1 MPNPSANLNVGE
13 IVETNRFILPYY
25 PFELLSNKLRYF
37 RVSRSDPIM
46 TFSRSKTLLS
56 SCFSAGLLVAAV
68 QSVAGQDSQIARNTS
83 DIAKEV
89 PAVYST
95 VRTVE
100 PAVAAPISNVSR
112 IGVQQTQ
119 PLPLSID
126 DAIRRALANNNTVEI
141 SRTDVRISETS
152 LRSRL
157 GVYDP
162 VFSVSPNLSHSQTT
176 GNAGTNDFR
185 AGSSLSQFVKPGG
198 GNYQVF
204 FNNNRTEN
212 AFAQA
217 QASSGSVTSGGN
229 SAIYTSSLGISF
241 TQPLARN
248 FNIDSKRQGI
258 KIAKKQLQQSDTD
271 FRLQATGT
279 IAQVQRTY
287 WDLVFA
293 LRDQQNQVANVNLAK
308 ENLRQI
314 EARIDA
320 GAAAPLARAEIVT
333 ELANREG
340 SLLLSTEQV
349 TVTENALKQLIIKD
363 PLSPEWG
370 QTIVPTDNPTFSAMS
385 VNLDDAMKD
394 AMENRFEL
402 KRLKLASEINDI
414 DVAYFKNQ
422 ARPQIDLNTT
432 FSLDGLSRG
441 SASTASTFVPQFSGN
456 DEILRQKINT
466 LFAPASQIPNPLI
479 EVPGTP
485 GYLVGG
491 FNRSLANIFRSDAPN
506 YSIGVTISFPFRNRT
521 AKANLEGAKI
531 TGERIAAQTRSQEQ
545 AVMVEVRNAVQ
556 SVETARQRV
565 LTARR
570 ARESAE
576 IQLDGERKLYDA
588 GRSTT
593 FLLFQRENSLTNA
606 RNAEIRAETDYNKA
620 VADLQRYTATSFRV
634 NNIQIDS
641 PVIIK

>member
-1 MPNPSANLNVGE
+1 M
-13 IVETNRFILPYY
+13 IL
-25 PFELLSNKLRYF
+25 
-37 RVSRSDPIM
+37 
-46 TFSRSKTLLS
+46 SRSKTVIS
-56 SCFSAGLLVAAV
+56 TCFSACLLAAAV
-68 QSVAGQDSQIARNTS
+68 QTAAGQDPQIARNTN
-83 DIAKEV
+83 DIAKAV
-89 PAVYST
+89 PVNYTTEPVSGPAIAVPT
-95 VRTVE
+95 
-100 PAVAAPISNVSR
+100 SNMSR
-112 IGVQQTQ
+112 IGVQQSQ

-157 GVYDP
+157 GIYDP
-162 VFSVSPNLSHSQTT
+162 VFSLSPNFSHSSTT

-185 AGSSLSQFVKPGG
+185 VSSSFSQFVKPGG

-217 QASSGSVTSGGN
+217 QASSGSVSTGGN
-229 SAIYTSSLGISF
+229 SAIYTSSAGVSF

-314 EARIDA
+314 EAKIDA
-320 GAAAPLARAEIVT
+320 GAAAPLARAEVAT

-349 TVTENALKQLIIKD
+349 TVTENALKQLMLKD
-363 PLSPEWG
+363 PLSPEWA
-370 QTIVPTDNPTFSAMS
+370 QTIVPTDNPTFSS
-385 VNLDDAMKD
+385 VSVSLDDAMKD

-402 KRLKLASEINDI
+402 QRLKLAREINDI
-414 DVAYFKNQ
+414 DVSYFKNQ
-422 ARPQIDLNTT
+422 VRPQIDLNTT
-432 FSLDGLSRG
+432 FSLDGLSRSG
-441 SASTASTFVPQFSGN
+441 LNAASTTNLYTSTGDLRLFNAINQIRALPGINLPLILN
-456 DEILRQKINT
+456 DTILI
-466 LFAPASQIPNPLI
+466 PASPN
-479 EVPGTP
+479 
-485 GYLVGG
+485 YLFGG
-491 FNRSLANIFRSDAPN
+491 FNRSFANMFRSDAPN

-545 AVMVEVRNAVQ
+545 AVIVEVRNAVQ
-556 SVETARQRV
+556 AVETTRQRV

-620 VADLQRYTATSFRV
+620 VADLQRYTATSFRA

>member
-1 MPNPSANLNVGE
+1 M
-13 IVETNRFILPYY
+13 IL
-25 PFELLSNKLRYF
+25 
-37 RVSRSDPIM
+37 
-46 TFSRSKTLLS
+46 SRSKTFLS
-56 SCFSAGLLVAAV
+56 SCFSLSLLAVAAN
-68 QSVAGQDSQIARNTS
+68 GQEPQIAKNTT
-83 DIAKEV
+83 DIAKSV
-89 PAVYST
+89 PVVYT
-95 VRTVE
+95 TAADNE
-100 PAVAAPISNVSR
+100 TAIAAPNSNLGRV
-112 IGVQQTQ
+112 GVQQSQ

-126 DAIRRALANNNTVEI
+126 DAIRRALANNNGVEI

-157 GVYDP
+157 GIYDP
-162 VFSVSPNLSHSQTT
+162 VFSISPNFSHSSTT

-185 AGSSLSQFVKPGG
+185 VSSSFSQFVKPGG

-217 QASSGSVTSGGN
+217 QASSGSVSTVGN
-229 SAIYTSSLGISF
+229 SAIYTSSTGISF

-248 FNIDSKRQGI
+248 FNIDSKRQAI

-271 FRLQATGT
+271 FRLNATGT

-314 EARIDA
+314 EAKIDA
-320 GAAAPLARAEIVT
+320 GAAAPLARAEVET

-340 SLLLSTEQV
+340 SLLLATQQV
-349 TVTENALKQLIIKD
+349 SVTENALKELIIKD
-363 PLSPEWG
+363 PTAPEWS
-370 QTIVPTDNPTFSAMS
+370 QTLVPTDTPTVSPLP
-385 VNLDDAMKD
+385 VNFDEAMKD

-402 KRLKLASEINDI
+402 KRLKLAEEINQV

-422 ARPQIDLNTT
+422 VRPQIDLNTT
-432 FSLDGLSRG
+432 FSLDGLSRSG
-441 SASTASTFVPQFSGN
+441 TNAASTTNLYSSASDLRLFNAINQIRAVPTVNLPPILN
-456 DEILRQKINT
+456 DTILI
-466 LFAPASQIPNPLI
+466 PAS
-479 EVPGTP
+479 P
-485 GYLVGG
+485 GYLFGG
-491 FNRSLANIFRSDAPN
+491 FNRSFANMFRSDAPN
-506 YSIGVTISFPFRNRT
+506 YSVGVTISFPFRNRT
-521 AKANLEGAKI
+521 AKANLEGARI

-545 AVMVEVRNAVQ
+545 AVIVEVRNAVQ
-556 SVETARQRV
+556 AVETARQRV

-593 FLLFQRENSLTNA
+593 FLLFTRENSLTNA

-620 VADLQRYTATSFRV
+620 VADLQRFTATSFRA

>member
-1 MPNPSANLNVGE
+1 M
-13 IVETNRFILPYY
+13 IL
-25 PFELLSNKLRYF
+25 
-37 RVSRSDPIM
+37 
-46 TFSRSKTLLS
+46 SRSKTII
-56 SCFSAGLLVAAV
+56 FSTVLAGILVAAV
-68 QSVAGQDSQIARNTS
+68 QSAAGQEPQIAKNTN
-83 DIAKEV
+83 DAAKAV
-89 PAVYST
+89 PVVYAPAAD
-95 VRTVE
+95 RE
-100 PAVAAPISNVSR
+100 PVSVIPNSNLGRV
-112 IGVQQTQ
+112 GVQQSQ
-119 PLPLSID
+119 PLPLSVG
-126 DAIRRALANNNTVEI
+126 DAIRRALANNNTIEI
-141 SRTDVRISETS
+141 TRTDVRFSETS
-152 LRSRL
+152 IRSRL
-157 GVYDP
+157 GIYDP
-162 VFSVSPNLSHSQTT
+162 VFSLTPNFSHSSTT
-176 GNAGTNDFR
+176 GNAPTNDFR
-185 AGSSLSQFVKPGG
+185 ASSSLSQFVKPGG

-217 QASSGSVTSGGN
+217 QASSGSVTTGGN
-229 SAIYTSSLGISF
+229 SAIYTSSTGISF

-271 FRLQATGT
+271 FRLQATST

-314 EARIDA
+314 EAKIDA
-320 GAAAPLARAEIVT
+320 GAAAPLARAEVAT

-340 SLLLSTEQV
+340 SLLLATEQV
-349 TVTENALKQLIIKD
+349 SVTENALKQLIIKD
-363 PLSPEWG
+363 PLSSEWA
-370 QTIVPTDNPTFSAMS
+370 QTLVPTDNPAFSS
-385 VNLDDAMKD
+385 IPVSLDDAMKD
-394 AMENRFEL
+394 AMDNRFEL

-414 DVAYFKNQ
+414 DVSYFKNQ
-422 ARPQIDLNTT
+422 TKPQIDLNTT
-432 FSLDGLSRG
+432 FSLDGLSQSG
-441 SASTASTFVPQFSGN
+441 ANAATTTNLYTSTGDLRLFNAINQIRAVPTVNLPPILN
-456 DEILRQKINT
+456 DTILIPAQPNY
-466 LFAPASQIPNPLI
+466 LF
-479 EVPGTP
+479 
-485 GYLVGG
+485 GG
-491 FNRSLANIFRSDAPN
+491 FTRSMANMFRSDAPN

-556 SVETARQRV
+556 AVETARQRV

-620 VADLQRYTATSFRV
+620 VADLQRYTATSFRA

>member
-1 MPNPSANLNVGE
+1 M
-13 IVETNRFILPYY
+13 IL
-25 PFELLSNKLRYF
+25 
-37 RVSRSDPIM
+37 
-46 TFSRSKTLLS
+46 SRSKTII
-56 SCFSAGLLVAAV
+56 FSTVLAGILVAAV
-68 QSVAGQDSQIARNTS
+68 QSAAGQEPQIAKNTN
-83 DIAKEV
+83 DAAKAV
-89 PAVYST
+89 PVIYAPVAD
-95 VRTVE
+95 RE
-100 PAVAAPISNVSR
+100 PVSVIPNSNLGRV
-112 IGVQQTQ
+112 GVQQSQ
-119 PLPLSID
+119 PLPLSVG
-126 DAIRRALANNNTVEI
+126 DAIRRALANNNTIEI
-141 SRTDVRISETS
+141 TRTDVRFSETS
-152 LRSRL
+152 IRSRL
-157 GVYDP
+157 GIYDP
-162 VFSVSPNLSHSQTT
+162 VFSLTPNFSHSSTT
-176 GNAGTNDFR
+176 GNAPTNDFR
-185 AGSSLSQFVKPGG
+185 ASSSLSQFVKPGG

-217 QASSGSVTSGGN
+217 QASSGSVTTGGN
-229 SAIYTSSLGISF
+229 SAIYTSSTGISF

-271 FRLQATGT
+271 FRLQATST

-314 EARIDA
+314 EAKIDA
-320 GAAAPLARAEIVT
+320 GAAAPLARAEVAT

-340 SLLLSTEQV
+340 SLLLATEQV
-349 TVTENALKQLIIKD
+349 SVTENALKQLIIKD
-363 PLSPEWG
+363 PLSSEWA
-370 QTIVPTDNPTFSAMS
+370 QTLVPTDNPAFSS
-385 VNLDDAMKD
+385 VPVSLDDAMKD
-394 AMENRFEL
+394 AMDNRFEL

-414 DVAYFKNQ
+414 DVSYFKNQ
-422 ARPQIDLNTT
+422 TKPQIDLNTT
-432 FSLDGLSRG
+432 FSLDGLSQSG
-441 SASTASTFVPQFSGN
+441 ANAATTTNLYTSTGDLRLFNAINQIRAVPTVNLPPILN
-456 DEILRQKINT
+456 DTILIPAQPNY
-466 LFAPASQIPNPLI
+466 LF
-479 EVPGTP
+479 
-485 GYLVGG
+485 GG
-491 FNRSLANIFRSDAPN
+491 FTRSMANMFRSDAPN

-556 SVETARQRV
+556 AVETARQRV

-620 VADLQRYTATSFRV
+620 VADLQRYTATSFRA